1 MVPFLGEHLLHIVPA
16 LIVLTGIGWA
26 LYVWVAEPPRGD
38 GERERWLS
46 ARERRRAE
54 RRDGDVDP
62 RVARRGL
69 IALVPLIAAAA
80 TGGVVYGIELAR
92 SSPGAGIAWIH
103 AGVATLATLLVA
115 MKLAEVGRR
124 RIRSG
129 LRPGIIG
136 QTLASLALA
145 ALMPPLLVTGV
156 ILLVDPSAGSFS
168 AYAHLIASGWWTLL
182 LAVHLR
188 RYLARAL
195 STRYAAQDMN
205 NLRTASPSLH
215 AAFGPKGPNRQ
226 TLGAGGLAGEA
237 GPGSTSQ
244 RPAPGLRPGRTTER
258 PQVAATGR
266 RHSSPRVAR

>member
-1 MVPFLGEHLLHIVPA
+1 MVPFLGEHLLHIVPG

-62 RVARRGL
+62 RIARRGL
-69 IALVPLIAAAA
+69 IALIPLIAAAA
-80 TGGVVYGIELAR
+80 TGGVVYGIELAG

-115 MKLAEVGRR
+115 MKLAEVGMR

-129 LRPGIIG
+129 LRPGIVA

-145 ALMPPLLVTGV
+145 ALMPPLLITGV

-182 LAVHLR
+182 LAAHLR

-195 STRYAAQDMN
+195 RDVN

-237 GPGSTSQ
+237 GPGLTSQ

-266 RHSSPRVAR
+266 RHSSPRLAR